1 MSEEEYKEYLRRIE
15 NLRELDELDIDL
27 ELYDETFSN

>member
-1 MSEEEYKEYLRRIE
+1 MSEEEYEEYLRRIE
-15 NLRELDELDIDL
+15 NLGELDELDIDL

>member
-1 MSEEEYKEYLRRIE
+1 MGEEEYEEYLRRIE
-15 NLRELDELDIDL
+15 NLGELDELDIDL